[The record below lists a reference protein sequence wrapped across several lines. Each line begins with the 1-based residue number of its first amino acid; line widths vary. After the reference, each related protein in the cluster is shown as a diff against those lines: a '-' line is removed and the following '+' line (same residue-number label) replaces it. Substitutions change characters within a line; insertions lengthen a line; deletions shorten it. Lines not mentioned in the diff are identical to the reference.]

1 MLCGVQHHIHHL
13 HDSPSLLKAYPTIQ
27 TRMSDKT
34 IRLAIHRISIQ
45 AAVMDIQKTEMDIL
59 KVLADIERQES
70 LSTNYSH
77 CYAPE
82 DRKLRLQQGVRL
94 KIAMLYCEVEALKA
108 SQRCKEF
115 HLAELK
121 NQYLE
126 LTKEA

>member
-1 MLCGVQHHIHHL
+1 
-13 HDSPSLLKAYPTIQ
+13 
-27 TRMSDKT
+27 MSDKT
-34 IRLAIHRISIQ
+34 IRLANHRIAIQ
-45 AAVMDIQKTEMDIL
+45 AAAMDIQKTEMDIL

-70 LSTNYSH
+70 LSTNYSN

-94 KIAMLYCEVEALKA
+94 EIARLYCEVEALKA
-108 SQRCKEF
+108 SQRCKEY